1 MSQYKNQVVLITG
14 ASSGM
19 GKETAKTLI
28 KEGYTVYTA
37 ARRVE
42 KMDDLKQMG
51 GIPIKMDVTKEEDMV
66 AGVEQIKKAHG
77 GVDILINNAGFGL
90 YGAVEDVDLDEA
102 RYQFEVNMFGMARL
116 TQLVLPYM
124 RQKRAGKIVNVS
136 SMGGKIYTTLGAWY
150 HATKHAVEGYSDCL
164 RLELKQFGI
173 DVIVIEPGGIQTD
186 FLNVTMSQINKVTPS
201 DSAYRPMVDRMAA
214 MSANMSSDM
223 GSPPSVIANAISRSI
238 KARRPRT
245 RYAVGFGARPLIFIR
260 KWFGDRIFDRVI
272 GRMA

>member
-1 MSQYKNQVVLITG
+1 MSNKGKTVLITG

-19 GKETAKTLI
+19 GKETAKTLL

-42 KMDDLKQMG
+42 KMDDLKQLG

-66 AGVEQIKKAHG
+66 AGVEQIKNAHG

-90 YGAVEDVDLDEA
+90 YGAVEDIPLDEA

-186 FLNVTMSQINKVTPS
+186 FLNVTMSQINKVTPP
-201 DSAYRPMVDRMAA
+201 DSAYRPMVDRMEA
-214 MSANMSSDM
+214 MSANMSSNM

-260 KWFGDRIFDRVI
+260 KWFGDRMFDRVI
-272 GRMA
+272 GRMV